1 MTIAPLRIVKKQANN
16 GSPPQLPQPIGTMLQ
31 DLVLNEQKTED
42 SIIHEPIYCCVIHS
56 FSIEQSDAT
65 YLKMEQ
71 DQIIYVHFQHFSGWG
86 DGTLIETN
94 TRGWFPLKYTEP
106 YILIAVR
113 PVVTASHGLYT
124 LFLACKTEEYI
135 TGVTGLISGVRELL
149 IRTNTLTYDSLV
161 INNNPSACHK
171 RKLLLSGL
179 NRLIS
184 FTKNISEESS
194 MHSMNKD
201 ISKELVFQLDRIVLW
216 SKQLAHIIGPEKR
229 AYNESISLP
238 TPTLTKGFSN
248 DVYTHHKVPSSESS
262 IVSLEDQM
270 NNLYNVSLNAPQ
282 SSNSSF
288 YSQTYYN
295 PASAFHNLITINDEF
310 LSGLASLIGRLHLHS
325 HTSSQLLNT
334 IKQCIYAAQKLIS
347 VIEQISTKHPNTQLY
362 IAKEAFNSKTISFIA
377 IAKKVIATHY
387 STSNDSNEESII
399 DESESKQL
407 IDSAASCVHD
417 AGQCVTKAKFIL
429 RTTGDFNIPMFFS
442 KQKNNMQLL
451 PISAFS
457 FKNSQISHEN
467 KLRQGTCKPHNIF
480 PTSQSQKPI
489 LNILNKHQNE
499 HLPSYSEMSCQ
510 ESINHES
517 HSYIS
522 NDTELDI
529 RQEPGKCFRENS
541 ALPHLLSTKLSP
553 ILSHSYPSALEC
565 NEKTASD
572 NKLKILQDF
581 PSGTASS
588 FASSERFSI
597 TSSYTEHISSPATS
611 PEPIELDNT
620 SKEKEKN
627 SKHILF
633 NQEGQVIGASLYAL
647 VERMTLHDAAPDA
660 IFSCTFYLTFR
671 LFTTPRDLAIALV
684 ERFPINKPINADCD
698 WDQYYARPVRLRVYN
713 VFKTWIE
720 GYWQKDS
727 DEDAL
732 DIIKDFISQCLIK
745 YLPQVSTRLEELI
758 SKVLSKTASNGHF
771 SNISKRLYNSS
782 NRSLCSDFSM
792 PPAIISKNLLT
803 QLRTTSL
810 NDNPDAFSIT
820 DFDPLE
826 IARQL
831 TLKES
836 KLFCLIMPEE
846 LIKLKTSRKTDAY
859 TTVKAMAALSTDIAG
874 WVAESILS
882 QNDIKKR
889 AHVLKQWIKIGN
901 KCLELNNY
909 NTLMAIL
916 SALNL
921 STISRLKKTWN
932 TLSTKSK
939 NIFENFRS
947 IMDYSRNYSIYRS
960 RLKEHIPPCLPFLGL
975 ILTDITFIEEG
986 NPSYRPFRGSSAVKH
1001 SIQLI
1006 NYDKY
1011 IKIYSIISK
1020 LQHFQEPYKLE
1031 FVEGLQ
1037 TWIELQISRIRTKGH
1052 NNVAELWRRSLALEP
1067 KTHSQSSQQNDQ
1079 IKNDTG
1085 SDIFIT
1091 EKMYQ
1096 NSDARKS
1103 YYNINFLTIGQ

>member
-1 MTIAPLRIVKKQANN
+1 MPYRRDIEDFTKLNPVTFLIVKKQQNN
-16 GSPPQLPQPIGTMLQ
+16 NSPPQLPQPIGNMLQ
-31 DLVLNEQKTED
+31 DLTLNEQKAEN
-42 SIIHEPIYCCVIHS
+42 SALHEPTYCCVIHS

-71 DQIIYVHFQHFSGWG
+71 DQIIHVHFQHFSGWA

-106 YILIAVR
+106 YTLIAAR

-124 LFLACKTEEYI
+124 LFLASKTEEYI

-149 IRTNTLTYDSLV
+149 IRTDTLTYDSLV
-161 INNNPSACHK
+161 INNNPAACHK

-184 FTKNISEESS
+184 LTKNISEESS
-194 MHSMNKD
+194 IDPINKD
-201 ISKELVFQLDRIVLW
+201 ISKELLYQLDRIVLW
-216 SKQLAHIIGPEKR
+216 SKQLAHLIGPEKR
-229 AYNESISLP
+229 VYNESILLP
-238 TPTLTKGFSN
+238 TSTLTKGFPN
-248 DVYTHHKVPSSESS
+248 DVYTHHKDTSAESS
-262 IVSLEDQM
+262 VVSLEDQM
-270 NNLYNVSLNAPQ
+270 DKLYNVDLNAPQ
-282 SSNSSF
+282 SSNNSF
-288 YSQTYYN
+288 QSQTCYN

-310 LSGLASLIGRLHLHS
+310 LSNLASLIGRLHLHS
-325 HTSSQLLNT
+325 HTSSQLLDT
-334 IKQCIYAAQKLIS
+334 IKRCIYAARKLLS
-347 VIEQISTKHPNTQLY
+347 VIEQISTKYPDTQLY
-362 IAKEAFNSKTISFIA
+362 ISKEGFNSKTTSFIVT
-377 IAKKVIATHY
+377 AKKVISSHY
-387 STSNDSNEESII
+387 STSNDNNEESVIN
-399 DESESKQL
+399 ESECKRL
-407 IDSAASCVHD
+407 MDSAASCVRD

-429 RTTGDFNIPMFFS
+429 RTTGDFNIPMFFP

-451 PISAFS
+451 PINSFS
-457 FKNSQISHEN
+457 SRNLQISYEN
-467 KLRQGTCKPHNIF
+467 KLRQETYKPYNIF
-480 PTSQSQKPI
+480 FASQSEKPS
-489 LNILNKHQNE
+489 LNILKKHQNE
-499 HLPSYSEMSCQ
+499 NLPSYLEMSSQ
-510 ESINHES
+510 ESMNHES
-517 HSYIS
+517 HSYIG

-529 RQEPGKCFRENS
+529 RQGSDKCFRENLL
-541 ALPHLLSTKLSP
+541 LPHLLSAKSSP
-553 ILSHSYPSALEC
+553 LLSHSYPSTLEC

-572 NKLKILQDF
+572 NRLKILQDL

-597 TSSYTEHISSPATS
+597 TSSYTGHISSPATS

-627 SKHILF
+627 AKHILF

-647 VERMTLHDAAPDA
+647 VERMTLHDTTPDA

-671 LFTTPRDLAIALV
+671 LFTTPRDLATALV
-684 ERFPINKPINADCD
+684 ERFPTSKPINADHN
-698 WDQYYARPVRLRVYN
+698 WDQYYAIPIRLRVYN

-720 GYWQKDS
+720 SYWHKDS

-732 DIIKDFISQCLIK
+732 DIIRDFISQCLIK

-758 SKVLSKTASNGHF
+758 NKVLSKNASNNHF
-771 SNISKRLYNSS
+771 LNISRRLYNSS
-782 NRSLCSDFSM
+782 NRSLCSDLSM
-792 PPAIISKNLLT
+792 PSSIISKNLLT

-810 NDNPDAFSIT
+810 EDNPDAFSIT

-836 KLFCLIMPEE
+836 KLFCFILPEE
-846 LIKLKTSRKTDAY
+846 LIKLKTSRKTNTY

-932 TLSTKSK
+932 ILSTKSK
-939 NIFENFRS
+939 NIFENLLS
-947 IMDYSRNYSIYRS
+947 ITDYSRNYALYRS

-975 ILTDITFIEEG
+975 ILTDITFIQEG
-986 NPSYRPFRGSSAVKH
+986 NPSYRPFKSSATDKH

-1031 FVEGLQ
+1031 FVEALQ
-1037 TWIELQISRIRTKGH
+1037 TWIESQISRIRTKGQ

-1079 IKNDTG
+1079 IKNDAC
-1085 SDIFIT
+1085 S
-1091 EKMYQ
+1091 
-1096 NSDARKS
+1096 
-1103 YYNINFLTIGQ
+1103 